1 MGTCET
7 VNRKKDELV
16 VLKEGNAYIDATD
29 FYDIIVPIRSIKD
42 ITNGWKIKLSNR
54 FKYDYTNLINKEAIR
69 IGIIGNSNKGKSFF
83 LSKLCKMDLPSGS
96 SIKTEGLS
104 IKFPDLKEYPNR
116 RIVLLDSAGLETP
129 VLINNDFG
137 KFSNDI
143 SKQNMDEEKMLSDY
157 FKNKSREK
165 IVTELF
171 LQDYIIY
178 NSDVLIIVVGI
189 LTYSEQKTLNKI
201 KTKIKKEKSKIKPSL
216 FIIHNLMNF
225 TSIKQVETYIEET
238 LLKCSTF
245 QLVKDSPINTQKEVQ
260 KYFFMKKIL
269 TKK

>member
-1 MGTCET
+1 
-7 VNRKKDELV
+7 
-16 VLKEGNAYIDATD
+16 
-29 FYDIIVPIRSIKD
+29 
-42 ITNGWKIKLSNR
+42 
-54 FKYDYTNLINKEAIR
+54 
-69 IGIIGNSNKGKSFF
+69 
-83 LSKLCKMDLPSGS
+83 
-96 SIKTEGLS
+96 
-104 IKFPDLKEYPNR
+104 
-116 RIVLLDSAGLETP
+116 
-129 VLINNDFG
+129 
-137 KFSNDI
+137 
-143 SKQNMDEEKMLSDY
+143 MDEEKMLSDY

-260 KYFFMKKIL
+260 NIVFFHEKNTDPKIIHL
-269 TKK
+269 IFANEYSEAGRYYNKNTLEYIENLYGKDKTIKGFDVVKTI